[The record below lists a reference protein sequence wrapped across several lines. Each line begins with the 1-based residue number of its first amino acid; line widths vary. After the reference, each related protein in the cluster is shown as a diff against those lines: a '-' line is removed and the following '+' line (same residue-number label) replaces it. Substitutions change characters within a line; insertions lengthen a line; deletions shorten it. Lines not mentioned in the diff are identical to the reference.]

1 MRAAVAMHCALRSR
15 SMRAQRSVSV
25 ARARLRR
32 GVDALSDPDRI
43 ARRFVRLVPIARP
56 CFLWCRLRISHRLE
70 KRTVECSRAIQA
82 GIH

>member
-1 MRAAVAMHCALRSR
+1 MAVS
-15 SMRAQRSVSV
+15 
-25 ARARLRR
+25 
-32 GVDALSDPDRI
+32 DAVSDPDRI
-43 ARRFVRLVPIARP
+43 GRRVVRLVPIARP